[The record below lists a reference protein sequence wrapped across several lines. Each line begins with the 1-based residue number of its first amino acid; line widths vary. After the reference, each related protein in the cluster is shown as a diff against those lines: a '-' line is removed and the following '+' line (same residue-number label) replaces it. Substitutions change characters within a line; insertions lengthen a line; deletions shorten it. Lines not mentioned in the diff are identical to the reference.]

1 MWLDAQGMPHQEPNL
16 SLRVYGLPVQV
27 KNVRISAR
35 IEKDLDA
42 VVLTGWGITE
52 E

>member
-27 KNVRISAR
+27 KNVR
-35 IEKDLDA
+35 
-42 VVLTGWGITE
+42 
-52 E
+52 